1 MTDREKAI
9 SNLLEW
15 AQLNADLNHVDSRFG
30 GNILTLD
37 YTVGDMR
44 IHGITLTEDYDG
56 EYIDRF
62 ALTAEKEIANR
73 RAMVQLKYPYDMFDT
88 ATTTA
93 NTLFN
98 FHLVAKKRFHAPSG
112 THCFK
117 QKHRYDQALSC

>member
-15 AQLNADLNHVDSRFG
+15 AQLNADLNHVRSRFG
-30 GNILTLD
+30 GHILTLD
-37 YTVGDMR
+37 YAVGDMK

-73 RAMVQLKYPYDMFDT
+73 CAVVQLKYPYDMFDT

-98 FHLVAKKRFHAPSG
+98 FHLIAKKAFMRLQERTASSKNTG
-112 THCFK
+112 TTK
-117 QKHRYDQALSC
+117 P

>member
-15 AQLNADLNHVDSRFG
+15 AQLNADLNHVKSRFG
-30 GNILTLD
+30 GDILVLD

-44 IHGITLTEDYDG
+44 IHGITLTEDRDG

-62 ALTAEKEIANR
+62 ALTAEKEIDNR
-73 RAMVQLKYPYDMFDT
+73 RCAVQQKYPYGMFDT

-98 FHLVAKKRFHAPSG
+98 FHLNAKNAFIRLQERITSSKNTG
-112 THCFK
+112 TTK
-117 QKHRYDQALSC
+117 P

>member
-15 AQLNADLNHVDSRFG
+15 AQLNADLNHVKSRFG
-30 GNILTLD
+30 GDILVLD

-44 IHGITLTEDYDG
+44 IHGITLTEDRTG

-88 ATTTA
+88 AISTA
-93 NTLFN
+93 ETLYN
-98 FHLVAKKRFHAPSG
+98 FHINAKNAFMRLQERTASSKNIG
-112 THCFK
+112 TTK
-117 QKHRYDQALSC
+117 P

>member
-30 GNILTLD
+30 GNILTLN
-37 YTVGDMR
+37 YIVGDMR
-44 IHGITLTEDYDG
+44 IHGITLTEDCDG

-62 ALTAEKEIANR
+62 ALTAEKEIDNR

-98 FHLVAKKRFHAPSG
+98 FHLIAKNAFMRLQERTASSKNTG
-112 THCFK
+112 TTK
-117 QKHRYDQALSC
+117 P